1 MLTKFST
8 FFHRWATGWN
18 VLIFLALQILFN
30 AVVFPY
36 FQAYD
41 STGNALPVLDLMFGF
56 DTETVMHT
64 LESYGAEGRDKM
76 LFIGQVV
83 DSIYPIVYTLLDILA
98 ISFLFSKF
106 LAPGSKLHLLN
117 LLPILT
123 MVFDFIENY
132 FIGKLITS
140 YPNLRDETVR
150 MASLFNQL
158 KWISAALC
166 IFFILCGLIGWMVKG
181 RKKPVQPT

>member
-30 AVVFPY
+30 VVVFPY

-64 LESYGAEGRDKM
+64 LESYGDEGRAKM

-83 DSIYPIVYTLLDILA
+83 DSIYPIVYTLLNILA
-98 ISFLFSKF
+98 ISFLFRKF

-123 MVFDFIENY
+123 MVFDFIEN
-132 FIGKLITS
+132 FLIGNLIKF
-140 YPNLRDETVR
+140 YPSFVSEAVR
-150 MASLFNQL
+150 NASLFNQL

-181 RKKPVQPT
+181 RKKPVQPA